1 MNRRIVLLTVMTA
14 LLLAGLSAYAQSTA
28 YDSAKVVSVMRTNV
42 RLIGE
47 ARKAAAAK
55 NYFAAGESLM
65 ELARG
70 MHSIREM
77 APPKGEA
84 ARWRKTIDDVVAA
97 AFTGIGAAGVRDDAA
112 LAASIAELGRLGGV
126 GHGIFR

>member
-1 MNRRIVLLTVMTA
+1 MNKRIVLLTVLTTF
-14 LLLAGLSAYAQSTA
+14 LFAGLTVYAQSTG
-28 YDSAKVVSVMRTNV
+28 YDSAKVVSVMRANV
-42 RLIGE
+42 RLLSE
-47 ARKAAAAK
+47 ARKAAGARDYFDAA
-55 NYFAAGESLM
+55 ESLM

-84 ARWRKTIDDVVAA
+84 AQWRKTIDDVVAA
-97 AFTGIGAAGVRDDAA
+97 AFAGIGAAGARDDVK
-112 LAASIAELGRLGGV
+112 LTNSIAELGRLGGV